1 MDELY
6 EIRIRGALGDAAKA
20 RLADGVRAFEAT
32 ETVMHVR
39 IADEAELRG
48 ILAQLQELD
57 CELLAARRA
66 APRRR
71 ARDDRSSPPPGEAAS
86 PGRP

>member
-6 EIRIRGALGDAAKA
+6 EIRVRGALDDVGRA
-20 RLADGVRAFEAT
+20 RLADAVRSFEAT

-48 ILAQLQELD
+48 ILAELHELD
-57 CELLAARRA
+57 CELLAARRV
-66 APRRR
+66 APRRP
-71 ARDDRSSPPPGEAAS
+71 ARPRSSPSPGEAGS
-86 PGRP
+86 PGRA